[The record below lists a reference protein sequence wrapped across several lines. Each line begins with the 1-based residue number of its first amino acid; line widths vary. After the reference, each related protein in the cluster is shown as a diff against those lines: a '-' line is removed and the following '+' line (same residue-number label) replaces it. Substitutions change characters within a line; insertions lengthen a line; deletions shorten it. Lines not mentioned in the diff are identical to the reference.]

1 MHRIPH
7 FGFVHNKPGWLT
19 FFNVKDRWYLT
30 SYKQGFT
37 YFYSKSH
44 FKHFMDYRDLDLCL
58 PSFFN
63 EPITV
68 VTRHPRHKLFSGLV
82 EDIFNPRMR
91 QQCFPQLTQKFP
103 FLMLH
108 DRYYD
113 DNLSYEGVVPTPWPE
128 HFFDRH
134 YDELVQF
141 LLSLFNTMF
150 ESLVYNSQHTQMFYN
165 MFDEFRHKLPHIR
178 YTTLP
183 LESVNITDFRHKL
196 SLKHSNSQF
205 YPAFEEVLQNSRL
218 YPRVRDQFNS
228 LIDSEVKYYKKL
240 LSVVDMGSI
249 N

>member
-1 MHRIPH
+1 
-7 FGFVHNKPGWLT
+7 
-19 FFNVKDRWYLT
+19 
-30 SYKQGFT
+30 
-37 YFYSKSH
+37 
-44 FKHFMDYRDLDLCL
+44 
-58 PSFFN
+58 
-63 EPITV
+63 
-68 VTRHPRHKLFSGLV
+68 
-82 EDIFNPRMR
+82 
-91 QQCFPQLTQKFP
+91 
-103 FLMLH
+103 
-108 DRYYD
+108 
-113 DNLSYEGVVPTPWPE
+113 
-128 HFFDRH
+128 
-134 YDELVQF
+134 
-141 LLSLFNTMF
+141 
-150 ESLVYNSQHTQMFYN
+150 